1 MWQTKFCTKRKLNI
15 NFLTL
20 LQLRA
25 KTDRVLAGHLNSDE
39 SRTIPKYT
47 SPDIQNEFIE
57 FCGDYIRKLLLRDC
71 NTAHSFAFLADE
83 ATDSGAKEQI
93 SVCIRFVQRKEG
105 ENKEEVRE
113 DFLGFV
119 EAESSKGVAL
129 TVHDTLTEFGI
140 DIHKMRTQGCDGAAN
155 ISGVHREVQAVI
167 RQQVPEIV
175 YCHCKAHSLNL
186 AIGRAFGEP
195 LIRNMLT
202 TVQTIAFAFDYSA
215 KRLLAF
221 QEPLDQNVQVREEM
235 DRRAKLRTLCETRWA
250 NRADAPSVQR
260 SHSSFRCSRS
270 CPRMA
275 M

>member
-1 MWQTKFCTKRKLNI
+1 MKKFRSEESKSKPDHQPPIQQSSDSEGENVPVAVDDPQ
-15 NFLTL
+15 F
-20 LQLRA
+20 RA

-39 SRTIPKYT
+39 SRAIPKYT

-57 FCGDYIRKLLLRDC
+57 LCGDYIRKLLLRDC
-71 NTAHSFAFLADE
+71 NNAHSFAFLADE

-93 SVCIRFVQRKEG
+93 SICIRFVQRKEG
-105 ENKEEVRE
+105 ENKEE
-113 DFLGFV
+113 
-119 EAESSKGVAL
+119 
-129 TVHDTLTEFGI
+129 
-140 DIHKMRTQGCDGAAN
+140 
-155 ISGVHREVQAVI
+155 
-167 RQQVPEIV
+167 
-175 YCHCKAHSLNL
+175 AHSLNL
-186 AIGRAFGEP
+186 AIGRACGEP

-202 TVQTIAFAFDYSA
+202 TVKTIAFAFDYSA

-221 QEPLDQNVQVREEM
+221 QESLDQNVQVREEM

>member
-1 MWQTKFCTKRKLNI
+1 MYTFRAEKGRREQGRGERGLSWLRRGRK
-15 NFLTL
+15 
-20 LQLRA
+20 
-25 KTDRVLAGHLNSDE
+25 H
-39 SRTIPKYT
+39 
-47 SPDIQNEFIE
+47 
-57 FCGDYIRKLLLRDC
+57 
-71 NTAHSFAFLADE
+71 
-83 ATDSGAKEQI
+83 
-93 SVCIRFVQRKEG
+93 EG
-105 ENKEEVRE
+105 
-113 DFLGFV
+113 
-119 EAESSKGVAL
+119 SSTNWK
-129 TVHDTLTEFGI
+129 VHDTLTEFGI
-140 DIHKMRTQGCDGAAN
+140 DIHKMRAQGCDGAAN

-186 AIGRAFGEP
+186 AIGRACGEP

-221 QEPLDQNVQVREEM
+221 QESLDQNVQVREEM

-270 CPRMA
+270 CPGMV